1 MFLFCF
7 FGRKLLEH
15 WVFFCFKCTIVSN
28 AFVNVTTPPALP
40 NKLHYNRIAKP
51 VAATGHGSAVQY
63 TNAKLLCL
71 NRYLNGNVLG
81 KTAVGI
87 CSLECL
93 LQWEMGRTVSECV
106 CLWVCVAG

>member
-1 MFLFCF
+1 MCYCF
-7 FGRKLLEH
+7 Y
-15 WVFFCFKCTIVSN
+15 IVSN
-28 AFVNVTTPPALP
+28 AFVNVTTPPPASP

-93 LQWEMGRTVSECV
+93 LQWEMGRTVSQCV
-106 CLWVCVAG
+106 CLWVRVWLVKTVAW